1 MTKSIRFSKISSR
14 FLIQTGIFAVALLVM
29 CMPFVAHGDM
39 LTRQLQ
45 LGMSGADVSSLQ
57 TFLAQDNTIYPQG
70 LITGY
75 FGSLTKSAVSNFQAR
90 NGIATVGRVGPV
102 TIAAINAQMG
112 NGSTV
117 GTDNVAPSIYS
128 LNLSTTNSSVTMNW
142 NTSENSSA
150 IVYYSTQPIQMTEG
164 SATNAATIG
173 GNSVLIHTDL
183 HASHTATLTGL
194 QANTTYY
201 YVVYAR
207 DASGNETI
215 TWPTTFTTS
224 N

>member
-1 MTKSIRFSKISSR
+1 MTKSIYFSRISNR
-14 FLIQTGIFAVALLVM
+14 FLVQTGIFAVALIAM
-29 CMPFVAHGDM
+29 CMPFVAHGEM

-45 LGMSGADVSSLQ
+45 LGMRGADVSSLQ
-57 TFLAQDNTIYPQG
+57 TFLRQDNTIYPQG
-70 LITGY
+70 LVTGY
-75 FGSLTKSAVSNFQAR
+75 FGNLTKSAVSNFQAR
-90 NGIATVGRVGPV
+90 SGIATVGRVGPI
-102 TIAAINAQMG
+102 TIAAINAQMSG
-112 NGSTV
+112 GSTT
-117 GTDNVAPSIYS
+117 GTDKASPSIYS

-150 IVYYSTQPIQMTEG
+150 IVYYSTQPIQMTES
-164 SATNAATIG
+164 SATNAVTIG
-173 GNSVLIHTDL
+173 GTSVLIHSDL
-183 HASHTATLTGL
+183 RALHTATLTGL

-207 DASGNETI
+207 DSSGNENI